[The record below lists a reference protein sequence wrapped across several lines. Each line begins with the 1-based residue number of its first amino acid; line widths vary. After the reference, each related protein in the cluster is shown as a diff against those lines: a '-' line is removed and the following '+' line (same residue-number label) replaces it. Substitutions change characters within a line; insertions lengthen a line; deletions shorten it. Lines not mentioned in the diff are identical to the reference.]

1 MQTDIWLTEEIA
13 HSDRCPLCSQP
24 LKNGSTTCF
33 SCGFSTKSP
42 TGTSVWID
50 PAVYGFPHTATRR
63 KAQQHSQEKKYQ
75 SARALTQSRRHP
87 NPNTPI
93 PQRASAQPSHA
104 TPGSIV
110 NQHRNLNDATSQ
122 HIRQQKSK
130 HEQTSRMVS
139 GSSALQPIQKNSSV
153 WEYETPDSRTSV
165 SLPPHAFLISEV
177 PTKPELAA
185 QARVTQRLHNID
197 EITTVP
203 PQNRVTSISNS
214 RSLIPVEVQRDL
226 TTSHRS
232 DQNITQYELSQDAA
246 LTSWTAGVA
255 SKSSQ
260 AQLISSRSKRKS
272 PHTAF
277 PLNPIDRL
285 RWWLLRPG
293 RIEFVLWLGGT
304 ILLVA
309 VTCVLLFVTAFSFE
323 WITPGFVNLATPNTS
338 VTSTGSEQQSTTVT
352 TSKLVLSLI
361 DKGPILPGQ
370 SIDLRGQGFSPLGHI
385 KFLFDGTQQLFDQ
398 NGQSLTQANAQG
410 VFVTTLVLDNNL
422 PWHSG
427 PHFINVQD
435 ITSKRIAKL
444 AITLSPPPIGKG
456 TSNTPVP
463 SYPPGVTP
471 PAITPIPIVPGGQP
485 TPVGQTPVP
494 VTPTPHPVTPT
505 PTVGTTPIATPTLGI
520 SPTAVPSVG
529 TTPGVTTTVSTA
541 ASSGLGNAL
550 DSTGDVYLSKQL
562 SHFSPWVWLMI
573 ACYCLSMTLLG
584 IAGVLHKRNQ

>member
-1 MQTDIWLTEEIA
+1 MQTDIWLTEEITY
-13 HSDRCPLCSQP
+13 SDRCPLCSQP

-50 PAVYGFPHTATRR
+50 PAVYGFPHAVTQR
-63 KAQQHSQEKKYQ
+63 KSQHVSQEKKYR
-75 SARALTQSRRHP
+75 SARELTQTRRHP

-93 PQRASAQPSHA
+93 PQRASAQPSNA
-104 TPGSIV
+104 IPGSIV
-110 NQHRNLNDATSQ
+110 NQYRRQNDATSK
-122 HIRQQKSK
+122 HERQQKAKYKGTPGMISK
-130 HEQTSRMVS
+130 
-139 GSSALQPIQKNSSV
+139 SSALQHMQKSSSV
-153 WEYETPDSRTSV
+153 WEYETPSSQNSI
-165 SLPPHAFLISEV
+165 SLPSHAYLLSEE

-203 PQNRVTSISNS
+203 PQNRGASISNS
-214 RSLIPVEVQRDL
+214 RSLIPVEVQHDL
-226 TTSHRS
+226 ATFHMP
-232 DQNITQYELSQDAA
+232 DQNNTQLELSQDVY
-246 LTSWTAGVA
+246 LTSWTAGGS

-260 AQLISSRSKRKS
+260 AQLISSRSKRRR
-272 PHTAF
+272 PLTAF
-277 PLNPIDRL
+277 SLNPIDRL

-323 WITPGFVNLATPNTS
+323 WITPGFVNPATTNSTA
-338 VTSTGSEQQSTTVT
+338 TSTGSEQQSTT
-352 TSKLVLSLI
+352 SRLVLTLI

-370 SIDLRGQGFSPLGHI
+370 SIDIRGQGFSPSGHI
-385 KFLFDGTQQLFDQ
+385 RFLFDGTLQLVDQ
-398 NGQSLTQANAQG
+398 NGQSLTQANAYG
-410 VFVTTLVLDNNL
+410 VFVATLVLDSNL

-427 PHFINVQD
+427 LHFINAQD
-435 ITSKRIAKL
+435 VTSKRTAKL
-444 AITLSPPPIGKG
+444 PIILSPAPIGKG
-456 TSNTPVP
+456 TPNTPVP

-505 PTVGTTPIATPTLGI
+505 PVVTPTLGT
-520 SPTAVPSVG
+520 SPTVVPSVG
-529 TTPGVTTTVSTA
+529 TTPGVTATTSTA
-541 ASSGLGNAL
+541 TGSGLGNAL

-562 SHFSPWVWLMI
+562 LHLNPWVWLMI